1 MRCVFIRSN
10 RPHPL
15 HRGSC
20 GLSSHMLRDLGL
32 DPVPGRP
39 RRPLDPL
46 W

>member
-10 RPHPL
+10 RPRPL

-20 GLSSHMLRDLGL
+20 GLSFHMLRDLGL

-39 RRPLDPL
+39 RRPIDPL